1 MSAEHH
7 VKIGSFL
14 IRKIDVLIN
23 KSITSQHS
31 FLVHIAVEVDKKRIE
46 VDYVVSSL

>member
-1 MSAEHH
+1 MYVE
-7 VKIGSFL
+7 KGSFL
-14 IRKIDVLIN
+14 IIKIDILIN